1 MGTLAS
7 ANGLSGY
14 NERKFSVLDALDE
27 LGEADSFQVWDH
39 LDEDVSLE
47 AIQMALSRYYKMGL
61 VGRTRKPD
69 RVYFLTEKGFERL
82 NFLLE
87 SEWIL
92 KVIPINSNFIIRI
105 LWNFRFFYGILMEF
119 QFGDF
124 RVI

>member
-1 MGTLAS
+1 MGTLCS

-14 NERKFSVLDALDE
+14 NERKLSVLDALDE

-87 SEWIL
+87 S
-92 KVIPINSNFIIRI
+92 K
-105 LWNFRFFYGILMEF
+105 
-119 QFGDF
+119 
-124 RVI
+124 